1 KNKLTWDTNNDSL
14 DSFKHA
20 AIAGVRRDDV
30 AVFADHVA
38 LYDEMKQVTWHASIP
53 HSGDFAAKNKANINT
68 PDQFTKFLSK
78 CDLAC
83 ENKCLVFIKQDDPR
97 SVARLAAVIAG
108 LEKTHAKKILH
119 LIGNLA
125 RLGNNGRLTFQ
136 PRRTQLLKRWRR
148 QPQPTNHCQT
158 NPLHGTVPQSR
169 ISKRLDPLCIRIPQ
183 PMGYQA
189 PFMYNSYPL
198 TIWPPPP
205 PMELNLVIHP
215 ARCHQDSWAAIC
227 TCLLTLQCI
236 TLAKSSRRDHRSIF
250 ASSIEGG
257 CRSRTVPQIYIRQ
270 PLAGSSPKGFKKA
283 HAQALTLRI
292 GRFEHHLKKT
302 RANNNKA

>member
-1 KNKLTWDTNNDSL
+1 
-14 DSFKHA
+14 HA

-189 PFMYNSYPL
+189 PFMDNSYP
-198 TIWPPPP
+198 PHYYGHPPP
-205 PMELNLVIHP
+205 PMGAQFGYPPSQVSPGQLGGHLYMLAHPPMFASTCTRKLN
-215 ARCHQDSWAAIC
+215 Q
-227 TCLLTLQCI
+227 
-236 TLAKSSRRDHRSIF
+236 SSRRDHRSIF